1 MNLCTKLIVFVCH
14 ECMYTNMTTQD
25 LNMNRSVYIEG
36 VVDLILQTTLEMRLK
51 AKIVFFCSV
60 LGMPVCVSNEMVLG
74 QCSAGECAK
83 CCKEVR

>member
-1 MNLCTKLIVFVCH
+1 MNVCT
-14 ECMYTNMTTQD
+14 MYTNMTTQD

-60 LGMPVCVSNEMVLG
+60 LGMPV
-74 QCSAGECAK
+74 
-83 CCKEVR
+83 R

>member
-1 MNLCTKLIVFVCH
+1 MRGLF
-14 ECMYTNMTTQD
+14 
-25 LNMNRSVYIEG
+25 SPPG
-36 VVDLILQTTLEMRLK
+36 FSVDLILQTTLEMRLK

-60 LGMPVCVSNEMVLG
+60 LGMPVSVSNEMVLG

>member
-1 MNLCTKLIVFVCH
+1 
-14 ECMYTNMTTQD
+14 MYTNVTTQD

-60 LGMPVCVSNEMVLG
+60 LGMPLVCDSNEMVLG